1 MSTERKVYFVFGG
14 PGAGKGTLCTRLAQ
28 EMGLAH
34 VCVGD
39 LLRAAIERSDE
50 FEAREQVQ
58 RAMKEGKLA
67 PVGAIRTVLEKALQT
82 QSVVLL
88 DGFPRSLEQ
97 MSMFEEF
104 FGDVECGLLFSCS
117 SETMERRVRK
127 RHLTCK
133 RIDDDIETVR
143 KRFRQYEEETV
154 PCINKLKEKNKLVE
168 FDCEGDL
175 DEIYEGIKNQFQ
187 ALLNKVKTD
196 RE

>member
-104 FGDVECGLLFSCS
+104 FGNDGASRAKAPSDVWMLIG
-117 SETMERRVRK
+117 
-127 RHLTCK
+127 
-133 RIDDDIETVR
+133 
-143 KRFRQYEEETV
+143 Q
-154 PCINKLKEKNKLVE
+154 

>member
-1 MSTERKVYFVFGG
+1 MYSTWLTKIGG

-104 FGDVECGLLFSCS
+104 VSIATRLA
-117 SETMERRVRK
+117 
-127 RHLTCK
+127 
-133 RIDDDIETVR
+133 
-143 KRFRQYEEETV
+143 
-154 PCINKLKEKNKLVE
+154 
-168 FDCEGDL
+168 
-175 DEIYEGIKNQFQ
+175 QF
-187 ALLNKVKTD
+187 L
-196 RE
+196 R